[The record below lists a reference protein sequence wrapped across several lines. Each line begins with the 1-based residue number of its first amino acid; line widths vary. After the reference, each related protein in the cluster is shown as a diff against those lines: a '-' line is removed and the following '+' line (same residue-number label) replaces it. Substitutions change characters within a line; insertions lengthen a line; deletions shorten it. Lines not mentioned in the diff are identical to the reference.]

1 MWTEFEETLTP
12 LFEFLGIP
20 MVILTPLAIILYVL
34 LKVIIPNMLKKNSKS
49 TGLIVANIIAQLF
62 GEGEDLIQG
71 VNELDT
77 VKLIKQ
83 LPLEVQN
90 AITSISDVIKSN
102 TEENDKKLVAVYN
115 ITTTKLNEVGE
126 LMGLLSQAMMSERLL
141 KPQSSTALR
150 QIYTKATSMI
160 EDTTTL
166 TDILAKAN
174 EAQVVVKN
182 VVNEI
187 DDAKEISEAIVDLF
201 DGDNNITKEA

>member
-12 LFEFLGIP
+12 LFEYLGIP
-20 MVILTPLAIILYVL
+20 MIILTPLAIILYVL

>member
-1 MWTEFEETLTP
+1 MWEEFEETLTP
-12 LFEFLGIP
+12 LFEYLGIP

-49 TGLIVANIIAQLF
+49 TGLIVANIIAQMF

-102 TEENDKKLVAVYN
+102 TEENDKKLMAVYN

-150 QIYTKATSMI
+150 QIYTKAMSMI
-160 EDTTTL
+160 EDKTTL

-182 VVNEI
+182 VVNAI

>member
-12 LFEFLGIP
+12 LFEYLGIP

-49 TGLIVANIIAQLF
+49 TGLIVANIIAQMF

-102 TEENDKKLVAVYN
+102 TEENDKKLMAVYN
-115 ITTTKLNEVGE
+115 ITTAKLNEVGE

-150 QIYTKATSMI
+150 QIYAKAMYMI
-160 EDTTTL
+160 EDKTTL

-182 VVNEI
+182 VVNAI

>member
-49 TGLIVANIIAQLF
+49 TGLIVANIIAQMF

-90 AITSISDVIKSN
+90 EITSISDVIKSN

-150 QIYTKATSMI
+150 QIYAKATSMI
-160 EDTTTL
+160 DDKTTL
-166 TDILAKAN
+166 TDILAQAK

-182 VVNEI
+182 IVNVI

-201 DGDNNITKEA
+201 DGDDNITKEV

>member
-49 TGLIVANIIAQLF
+49 TGLIVANIIAQMF

-90 AITSISDVIKSN
+90 AITSISDVIKVN

-150 QIYTKATSMI
+150 QIYAKATSMI
-160 EDTTTL
+160 EDKTTL
-166 TDILAKAN
+166 TDILAQAK

-182 VVNEI
+182 VVNVI
-187 DDAKEISEAIVDLF
+187 DDAKEIGEAIVDLF
-201 DGDNNITKEA
+201 DGDDNITKEV

>member
-49 TGLIVANIIAQLF
+49 TGLIVANIIAQMF

-90 AITSISDVIKSN
+90 AITSLIDVIKSN

-150 QIYTKATSMI
+150 QIYAKATSMI
-160 EDTTTL
+160 DDKTTL
-166 TDILAKAN
+166 TDILAQAK

-182 VVNEI
+182 IVNVI

-201 DGDNNITKEA
+201 DGDDNITKEV

>member
-49 TGLIVANIIAQLF
+49 TGLIVANIIAQMF

-150 QIYTKATSMI
+150 QIYAKATSMI
-160 EDTTTL
+160 DDKTTL
-166 TDILAKAN
+166 TDILAQAK

-182 VVNEI
+182 IVNVI
-187 DDAKEISEAIVDLF
+187 DDAKEIGEAIVDLF
-201 DGDNNITKEA
+201 DGDDNITKEV

>member
-34 LKVIIPNMLKKNSKS
+34 LKVIIPNMLKKSSKS
-49 TGLIVANIIAQLF
+49 TGLIVANIIAQMF

-160 EDTTTL
+160 EDKTTL
-166 TDILAKAN
+166 SDILAQAK

-182 VVNEI
+182 IVNVI
-187 DDAKEISEAIVDLF
+187 DDAKEIGEAIVDLF
-201 DGDNNITKEA
+201 DGDDNITKEV

>member
-49 TGLIVANIIAQLF
+49 TGLIVANIIAQMF

-90 AITSISDVIKSN
+90 AITSISDVIKVN
-102 TEENDKKLVAVYN
+102 TEENDKKLAAVYN
-115 ITTTKLNEVGE
+115 MTTTKLNDVGE
-126 LMGLLSQAMMSERLL
+126 LIGLLSQAMMSERLL

-160 EDTTTL
+160 DDKTTL
-166 TDILAKAN
+166 ADILAQAK

-182 VVNEI
+182 IVNVI

-201 DGDNNITKEA
+201 DGDDNITKEV

>member
-34 LKVIIPNMLKKNSKS
+34 LKFIIPNMLKKNSKS
-49 TGLIVANIIAQLF
+49 TGLIVANIIAQMF

-150 QIYTKATSMI
+150 QIYAKATSMI
-160 EDTTTL
+160 DDKTTL
-166 TDILAKAN
+166 SDILAQAK

-182 VVNEI
+182 VVNVI
-187 DDAKEISEAIVDLF
+187 DDAKEIGEAIVDLF
-201 DGDNNITKEA
+201 DGDDNITKEV

>member
-49 TGLIVANIIAQLF
+49 TGLIVANIIAQMF

-150 QIYTKATSMI
+150 QIYAKATSMI
-160 EDTTTL
+160 DDKTTL
-166 TDILAKAN
+166 TDILAQAK

-182 VVNEI
+182 IVNVI

-201 DGDNNITKEA
+201 DGDDNITKEV